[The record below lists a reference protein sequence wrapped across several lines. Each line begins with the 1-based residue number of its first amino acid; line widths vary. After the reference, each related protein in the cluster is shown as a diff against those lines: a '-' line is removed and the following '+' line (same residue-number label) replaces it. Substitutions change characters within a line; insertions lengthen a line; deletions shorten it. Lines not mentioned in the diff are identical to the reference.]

1 MLTTARQ
8 DTPMRQT
15 VINTPVK
22 DSEHL
27 RTKRSR
33 RLRCSSQRRRQRNSL
48 MKPLDTFVHTDTVQ
62 MDGS

>member
-1 MLTTARQ
+1 
-8 DTPMRQT
+8 MRQT

-62 MDGS
+62 MGGS